1 MVAFVIVLEILLPT
15 VVLGCF
21 RRRKYMEMLAI
32 KIIRSILTLPFLF
45 WVVQAHL
52 TIIKMINDTILSG
65 YFLQDRTIVF
75 GGAFD
80 QPGLFK
86 QGVLMFYA
94 LMGVVS
100 ILGLHRMWLKSAPPI
115 LTRILCCVTGCM
127 LVLEIGPLIVYHWYL
142 FRYIAANGTDT
153 LPGGRACLWRH
164 PVSRNHSRLDIFG
177 LSLCQAE
184 CACVRWT
191 VRIHSGCRALK
202 SDMIEAFGRE
212 KIEKPNKIRGLAGEK
227 ILCSVR

>member
-80 QPGLFK
+80 Q
-86 QGVLMFYA
+86 
-94 LMGVVS
+94 
-100 ILGLHRMWLKSAPPI
+100 R
-115 LTRILCCVTGCM
+115 GC
-127 LVLEIGPLIVYHWYL
+127 
-142 FRYIAANGTDT
+142 
-153 LPGGRACLWRH
+153 
-164 PVSRNHSRLDIFG
+164 S
-177 LSLCQAE
+177 
-184 CACVRWT
+184 
-191 VRIHSGCRALK
+191 
-202 SDMIEAFGRE
+202 
-212 KIEKPNKIRGLAGEK
+212 NKA
-227 ILCSVR
+227 S

>member
-45 WVVQAHL
+45 WVVQVHL

-127 LVLEIGPLIVYHWYL
+127 LVLEIGPLIGYHWYL
-142 FRYIAANGTDT
+142 FRYIAAMGLT
-153 LPGGRACLWRH
+153 LYRVVGLVCGGILSVEIIAVLIYSVCRCGKPNARAC
-164 PVSRNHSRLDIFG
+164 VG
-177 LSLCQAE
+177 LFASIVAAE
-184 CACVRWT
+184 
-191 VRIHSGCRALK
+191 H
-202 SDMIEAFGRE
+202 
-212 KIEKPNKIRGLAGEK
+212 
-227 ILCSVR
+227 

>member
-1 MVAFVIVLEILLPT
+1 MVAFAIVLEILLPT

-52 TIIKMINDTILSG
+52 TIIKMINDMILSG

-86 QGVLMFYA
+86 QGVLMF
-94 LMGVVS
+94 S
-100 ILGLHRMWLKSAPPI
+100 ERS
-115 LTRILCCVTGCM
+115 
-127 LVLEIGPLIVYHWYL
+127 E
-142 FRYIAANGTDT
+142 
-153 LPGGRACLWRH
+153 GRAKRGDSPKGRAGCERGDPNAGKLLQSALVCGRCGWRS
-164 PVSRNHSRLDIFG
+164 SR
-177 LSLCQAE
+177 A
-184 CACVRWT
+184 
-191 VRIHSGCRALK
+191 
-202 SDMIEAFGRE
+202 SDHGFYGI
-212 KIEKPNKIRGLAGEK
+212 IR
-227 ILCSVR
+227 S